1 MNGIFRRATERYTL
15 PFCMCPLSCI
25 WTSSKSNNEKLG
37 ECLSSLGS
45 SWIQVRTGSFTS
57 YQQKSDQPFLHL
69 TLLHI
74 HDQYYKVALWTFSQR
89 PPVPLVHR
97 TSGRCHHCELT
108 SKFLIRSLHSARHN
122 PPPCFFVG
130 WRPYKNDFKILG
142 MQQTVCGVC
151 RSKTRG
157 KKNCPRWFF
166 IVRNINHSKIGL
178 KDWFKGT
185 VL

>member
-37 ECLSSLGS
+37 ECLSSLGWS
-45 SWIQVRTGSFTS
+45 RIQVRTGSFISKKVITRSFTS
-57 YQQKSDQPFLHL
+57 LFNLSTINHY
-69 TLLHI
+69 T
-74 HDQYYKVALWTFSQR
+74 VALWTFSQR
-89 PPVPLVHR
+89 PPVPFVHR
-97 TSGRCHHCELT
+97 TSGRGHHCELT
-108 SKFLIRSLHSARHN
+108 SEFLIRSLH
-122 PPPCFFVG
+122 PTLFFVV

-142 MQQTVCGVC
+142 LQQTVCGVC

-178 KDWFKGT
+178 TDWFKGT